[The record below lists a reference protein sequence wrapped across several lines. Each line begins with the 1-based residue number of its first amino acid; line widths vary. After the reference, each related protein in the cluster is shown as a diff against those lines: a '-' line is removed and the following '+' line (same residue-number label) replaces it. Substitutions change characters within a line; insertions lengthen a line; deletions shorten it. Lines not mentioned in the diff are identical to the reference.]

1 MQHPTTQPMQS
12 EINRLRR
19 VIVHQEREITR
30 LKNIINYRALDYNV
44 TPMSIECVIHHV
56 CTFYN
61 MSVEAL
67 VEKNREG
74 ERVVARMAVCW
85 IANRRYKHTFK
96 SIGIK
101 LAHRD
106 HSTIM
111 NACDKA
117 DEFLST
123 NKAFKRHIDMIINT
137 IEHEFVPV
145 SN

>member
-1 MQHPTTQPMQS
+1 MQPHVSQSMQS

-19 VIVHQEREITR
+19 VVVHQEREITR
-30 LKNIINYRALDYNV
+30 LKNIINYRALDHNV

-61 MSVEAL
+61 MSLEAL

-74 ERVVARMAVCW
+74 DRIIARMAVAW
-85 IANRRYKHTFK
+85 ISNRRYKHTFK
-96 SIGIK
+96 AIGIK
-101 LAHRD
+101 LSHRD

-117 DEFLST
+117 EEYLST

-145 SN
+145 PN